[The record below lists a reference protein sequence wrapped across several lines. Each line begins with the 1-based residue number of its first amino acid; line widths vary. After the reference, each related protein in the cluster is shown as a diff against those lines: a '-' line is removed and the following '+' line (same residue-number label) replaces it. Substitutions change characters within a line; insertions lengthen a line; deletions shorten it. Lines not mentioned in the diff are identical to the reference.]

1 MKSILT
7 IFSAILLL
15 SNCGAPEL
23 TGSQKFE
30 KIQIGMPLQEVLDI
44 YGLKDTIGKSYTLVM
59 EVVATD
65 SVSSNVELME
75 TGKMYEVLS
84 VDLDSTYTIILSG
97 DKVYNK
103 IDNTEANRIIRESD
117 KRKLEKELK

>member
-44 YGLKDTIGKSYTLVM
+44 YGLKDTIGKSYTLLMKVDTLDTANLNS
-59 EVVATD
+59 EL
-65 SVSSNVELME
+65 VEA
-75 TGKMYEVLS
+75 GKVYEVLS
-84 VDLDSTYTIILSG
+84 VDLDSTYTIRLAG

-103 IDNTEANRIIRESD
+103 VDNTEANRSMR
-117 KRKLEKELK
+117 